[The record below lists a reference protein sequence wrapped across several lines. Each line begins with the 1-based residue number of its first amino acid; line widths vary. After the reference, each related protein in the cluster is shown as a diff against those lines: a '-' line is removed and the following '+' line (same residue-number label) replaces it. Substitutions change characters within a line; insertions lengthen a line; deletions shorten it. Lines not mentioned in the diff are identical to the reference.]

1 MVNKSANRSWASATM
16 ELQTDLEREV
26 ASLFVKLLNLG
37 LSPTEIDPL
46 APLFGEGLGLDSI
59 DMLEIALA
67 VSKRYGV
74 ELRSE
79 DKQAISSLRAL
90 VSHIEQYRTR

>member
-1 MVNKSANRSWASATM
+1 MAIPTEQQGDTAA
-16 ELQTDLEREV
+16 DLERDLAQLMV
-26 ASLFVKLLNLG
+26 NSLRLEMT
-37 LSPTEIDPL
+37 PDRIDPT

-67 VSKRYGV
+67 VSKTYGV

-79 DKQAISSLRAL
+79 NRTAFTSLRAL
-90 VSHIEQYRTR
+90 AAHIVLHRTR

>member
-1 MVNKSANRSWASATM
+1 M
-16 ELQTDLEREV
+16 EPQTDLERDV
-26 ASLFVKLLNLG
+26 ASLFVKSLNLG
-37 LSPTEIDPL
+37 LSPPEIDPL

-79 DKQAISSLRAL
+79 DKHAFSSLRAL
-90 VSHIEQYRTR
+90 AAHIEQHRTR